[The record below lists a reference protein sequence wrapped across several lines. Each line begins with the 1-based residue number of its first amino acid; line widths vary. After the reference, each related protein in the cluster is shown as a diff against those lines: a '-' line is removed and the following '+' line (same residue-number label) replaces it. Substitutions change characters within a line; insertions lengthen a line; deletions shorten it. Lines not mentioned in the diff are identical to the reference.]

1 MDALKIIEQVRLVP
15 VVILNKVEDTIP
27 TLSAMIK
34 GGVNVAEITFRTA
47 CAKECIAL
55 AAKTF
60 PDECSGNTAALK
72 FWHSLN

>member
-47 CAKECIAL
+47 
-55 AAKTF
+55 
-60 PDECSGNTAALK
+60 
-72 FWHSLN
+72 